1 MNILIVEDEATSRE
15 ILLAILASKGSHTF
29 STAADGDEAM
39 ALLTKP
45 DHGFDL
51 VFLDLELPKISG
63 LDLLERVK
71 ASPGYKPVR
80 VIIATTT
87 TDSATVIRAARLGVR
102 HYMIKPADRIHVL
115 EQVDLIQD
123 ELAGLPKIES
133 ADVVTVRLGIE
144 QAVYLEQVRTM
155 LERVEEWLNEARKK
169 SSPAVRQERVKAL
182 RLLRGSVVELG
193 FLDIARRLSSLDNR
207 LSLTPEEDLPESRL
221 IEVAFIISH
230 LHQELQR
237 IRTLL
242 KIPKSEKA

>member
-15 ILLAILASKGSHTF
+15 ILLAILASKGAHTF
-29 STAADGDEAM
+29 STAADGDEAL

-123 ELAGLPKIES
+123 ELAGIPKIE
-133 ADVVTVRLGIE
+133 AAEVVAARLGIDYAAY
-144 QAVYLEQVRTM
+144 QQRVGAVLDT
-155 LERVEEWLNEARKK
+155 VEEWLNEARKK
-169 SSPAVRQERVKAL
+169 STPATREEQVKAL
-182 RLLRGSVVELG
+182 RVLRASVFELG
-193 FLDIARRLSSLDNR
+193 FIDVARRLSSLDNR
-207 LSLTPEEDLPESRL
+207 LSLTPEENLPESRL

-242 KIPKSEKA
+242 KVPGKKKA